1 MRLRPKCGIAFCP
14 RICYDMIKDRA
25 ADGPFAPKPEANMEN
40 GNGELKREG
49 TGLHP
54 VNGEAN
60 YAMEELRREYAQVQG
75 VYEAAI
81 REIDARLQ
89 TLDSEFSFKH
99 MHNPIHHIESRVKS
113 LSSIIMKLHSMGY
126 PISMSCAKKTL
137 HDIAGVRVVCRYVDD
152 IYQIADLLLSQD
164 DISLILEKNY
174 IKSPKPNGYRSLHIV
189 VDVPVYI
196 SRGKLFIPVEIQ
208 IRTVAMDFWATLEH
222 GIRYKYSEEVPQ
234 SIVDELRNCADVIT
248 ETDYKMQEIFKA
260 LHKVGNREDETPESI
275 LRAELR

>member
-1 MRLRPKCGIAFCP
+1 MEQKNGVRRV
-14 RICYDMIKDRA
+14 RIEVRRA
-25 ADGPFAPKPEANMEN
+25 PDIND
-40 GNGELKREG
+40 
-49 TGLHP
+49 
-54 VNGEAN
+54 
-60 YAMEELRREYAQVQG
+60 AMEELRREYAQIQG

-81 REIDARLQ
+81 REINARLQ

-113 LSSIIMKLHSMGY
+113 LSSIVKKLHSMQC
-126 PISMSCAKKTL
+126 PISISCAKKTL

-152 IYQIADLLLSQD
+152 IYRIADLLLSQD

-174 IKSPKPNGYRSLHIV
+174 IENPKANGYRSLHIV

-196 SRGKLFIPVEIQ
+196 SKGKLFIPVEIQ

-222 GIRYKYSEEVPQ
+222 GIRYKATDEIPQ
-234 SIVDELRNCADVIT
+234 SIVDELRACADVIT

-260 LHKVGNREDETPESI
+260 LQMVGDKEDESPESI
-275 LRAELR
+275 VDADKK

>member
-1 MRLRPKCGIAFCP
+1 MERNKPEPARVNSELRPV
-14 RICYDMIKDRA
+14 
-25 ADGPFAPKPEANMEN
+25 NV
-40 GNGELKREG
+40 
-49 TGLHP
+49 GL
-54 VNGEAN
+54 N
-60 YAMEELRREYAQVQG
+60 YTMEELRREYAQIQG

-81 REIDARLQ
+81 REINARLQ

-113 LSSIIMKLHSMGY
+113 LPSIVKKLHSMGY
-126 PISMSCAKKTL
+126 PISISCAKKTL

-152 IYQIADLLLSQD
+152 IYKLADLLLAQD

-174 IKSPKPNGYRSLHIV
+174 IKNPKPNGYRSLHIV

-196 SRGKLFIPVEIQ
+196 SRGKLYIPVEIQ

-222 GIRYKYSEEVPQ
+222 GIRYKATDEVPQ
-234 SIVDELRNCADVIT
+234 GIVDELRECADVIT

-260 LHKVGNREDETPESI
+260 LQKVNDKADETPESI
-275 LRAELR
+275 VEAEEGEKGRGQRSPGV